1 MLNIKYIFYY
11 TNIYKFESIFTYMK
25 FKTKLTKIGG
35 SYYFI
40 VPKSI
45 IDIYNMLKEPYIFE
59 ISVYNKGK
67 ILSYKNIGKEK
78 QTKIDDFEK
87 KDGK

>member
-1 MLNIKYIFYY
+1 
-11 TNIYKFESIFTYMK
+11 MK

-45 IDIYNMLKEPYIFE
+45 IDIFSLLKETYIFE
-59 ISVYNKGK
+59 ISTYNEGK
-67 ILSYKNIGKEK
+67 ILSYKRIGKEQ
-78 QTKIDDFEK
+78 QTKINDFEK
-87 KDGK
+87 PKGGKKK

>member
-1 MLNIKYIFYY
+1 
-11 TNIYKFESIFTYMK
+11 MK

-45 IDIYNMLKEPYIFE
+45 VDVFNLLKENYIFE
-59 ISVYNKGK
+59 VSVYNEGK
-67 ILSYKNIGKEK
+67 IVSYKNVGKGK
-78 QTKIDDFEK
+78 QTKIEDLEEK
-87 KDGK
+87 EK

>member
-1 MLNIKYIFYY
+1 
-11 TNIYKFESIFTYMK
+11 MK

-45 IDIYNMLKEPYIFE
+45 IDIFNLLKETYIYE
-59 ISVYNKGK
+59 ISAYNEGK
-67 ILSYKNIGKEK
+67 ILSYKRVGKEK
-78 QTKIDDFEK
+78 QTKIGDFK
-87 KDGK
+87 K